1 MTVQREGKGLLF
13 SRLRLSLV
21 KGLSPKIKAIIR
33 RINTKRI
40 SVFIIKLSLQPITHQ
55 GINSLRPPQPP
66 ELKGGARYASVA
78 SIYEIGISKGG
89 ARKVV
94 GWALPRSLSA
104 QEFKPYS

>member
-1 MTVQREGKGLLF
+1 MTPPV
-13 SRLRLSLV
+13 SPSPRLPV
-21 KGLSPKIKAIIR
+21 SPKIVKKHVT
-33 RINTKRI
+33 ND
-40 SVFIIKLSLQPITHQ
+40 
-55 GINSLRPPQPP
+55 
-66 ELKGGARYASVA
+66 ELTKGGARKASVA